1 MYVCCITDNIVC
13 CITDNI
19 VCCMYF
25 CLRPKAKDQRPR
37 NYLSCCSSSSC
48 WIFCL
53 IYALSTP
60 STILPLLSIS
70 PSSLSLSFLSLWF
83 LSLSLSLPLPP
94 YSYVLWPLPNFD
106 FTLSISSL
114 PLLLLSPP
122 CLYCSSLSH
131 LSITISICQSINWY
145 SIAANPGAGIGLV
158 YCSSLSFLK
167 SKCPQT
173 QTYGARHLSC

>member
-83 LSLSLSLPLPP
+83 LSLSLSLPILM
-94 YSYVLWPLPNFD
+94 SYDPFP
-106 FTLSISSL
+106 TLTSHS
-114 PLLLLSPP
+114 LSPRSL
-122 CLYCSSLSH
+122 CCSSLLPAFIAPLSH
-131 LSITISICQSINWY
+131 IYLSLFLSVNLSIDT
-145 SIAANPGAGIGLV
+145 
-158 YCSSLSFLK
+158 LS
-167 SKCPQT
+167 PQT
-173 QTYGARHLSC
+173 QEPVSVLFIVRVYLS

>member
-83 LSLSLSLPLPP
+83 LSLSLSPSPSLFLCLMTPSQLWLHTLYLLAPFVAPL
-94 YSYVLWPLPNFD
+94 
-106 FTLSISSL
+106 SSL
-114 PLLLLSPP
+114 PLLLLS
-122 CLYCSSLSH
+122 LTSIYH
-131 LSITISICQSINWY
+131 YFYLSIYQLILYRRKPRSRYRSCLLFESI
-145 SIAANPGAGIGLV
+145 
-158 YCSSLSFLK
+158 FLK
-167 SKCPQT
+167 VQMS
-173 QTYGARHLSC
+173 ADADIWS